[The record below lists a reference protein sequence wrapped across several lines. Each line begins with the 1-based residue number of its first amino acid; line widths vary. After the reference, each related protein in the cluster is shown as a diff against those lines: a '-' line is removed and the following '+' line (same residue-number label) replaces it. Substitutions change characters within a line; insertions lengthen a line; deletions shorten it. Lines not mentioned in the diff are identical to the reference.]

1 MRTMPIRDLMANFK
15 FFRVFFE
22 SEDQSFIGLSGYVR
36 TGYNEDQQ
44 DHNIKYYPFLKGN
57 MMSIYETDHFILE
70 AHSRP
75 EIDRLEGG
83 HMKISP
89 KQVFEDRSELTPE
102 QSIELMRLTIVA
114 GLALKHVMRE
124 AGVEIGR
131 INYQD
136 NGNWNPT
143 LHIHIYGRAKGAVM
157 QKYGDPITPGHKNE
171 YAPLNAEDR
180 KRIYTEIE
188 RLFKEDRFSNKAW
201 KL

>member
-1 MRTMPIRDLMANFK
+1 
-15 FFRVFFE
+15 
-22 SEDQSFIGLSGYVR
+22 
-36 TGYNEDQQ
+36 
-44 DHNIKYYPFLKGN
+44 
-57 MMSIYETDHFILE
+57 MSIYETEHFILE

-89 KQVFEDRSELTPE
+89 KQVLEDRSELTPE

-114 GLALKHVMRE
+114 GLALKCAMKE

-143 LHIHIYGRAKGAVM
+143 LHIHIYGRAKSAVI
-157 QKYGDPITPGHKNE
+157 QKYGNPITHGHKTE
-171 YAPLNAEDR
+171 YAPLDETDR
-180 KRIYTEIE
+180 KRIHTEIE
-188 RLFKEDRFSNKAW
+188 RLFKEDRFSDTSW
-201 KL
+201 KLS